1 MQFFKYI
8 FCILVYRN
16 TEDLTECLVSI
27 GHKVSDCK
35 IIIVNAFYDD
45 QSKVEF
51 EKIARDNNCDFIS
64 IPNKGYS
71 FGNNR
76 GIEFA
81 INHYEFD
88 CLIVANPD
96 IIIEKFDTSGID
108 FASPQVIA
116 PIIKT
121 IGKKNQNPYW
131 LIKNRLGERLIYLGM
146 KNRNRLM
153 LFFAYGINKVIR
165 EIGLNIFLRTRKHKM
180 KVYAAHGSFCMFT
193 HSCLKKLGLPYDE
206 NMFLFAEE
214 ALLADILKTK
224 KIDVYLTKDILIT
237 HKEDGSMNIAN
248 IDEMHEERKSIIYYY
263 EKINQ
268 KGRRF

>member
-16 TEDLTECLVSI
+16 TEDLTECLSSI
-27 GHKVSDCK
+27 QQKVRNSK
-35 IIIVNAFYDD
+35 IIIVNAFYDE
-45 QSKVEF
+45 QSKEAF
-51 EKIARDNNCDFIS
+51 EKIAIDNDCDFINV
-64 IPNKGYS
+64 PNKGYS
-71 FGNNR
+71 YGNNR

-81 INHYEFD
+81 LNKYMFD
-88 CLIVANPD
+88 CLIVSNPD
-96 IIIEKFDTSGID
+96 IIIEKFDDTYID
-108 FASPQVIA
+108 LDSSQVIA

-121 IGKKNQNPYW
+121 ISKKNQNPYW
-131 LIKNRLGERLIYLGM
+131 LVKNRLGEKLIYLGM

-165 EIGLNIFLRTRKHKM
+165 EMGLNVFLHTRKHSI

-193 HSCLKKLGLPYDE
+193 RNCINKLGLPYDE

-214 ALLADILKTK
+214 ALLADVLRKNS
-224 KIDVYLTKDILIT
+224 IDVNLTKDIVIK

-263 EKINQ
+263 EKIH
-268 KGRRF
+268 KKDK